1 MYSSNYIHLC
11 LIIWWWQ
18 LLYLSVFL
26 LFFSNILLITYTF
39 ILFTNRITC
48 DPCLDCIIRTLTSL
62 TYVSQLFLSPS
73 PISLFFPNVYVCV
86 QMFDSTS
93 FSLKL
98 WVKGPKRWTK
108 YLSFIVCEI
117 YMGKANYACFYACF
131 GDINWIELLVRLVNN
146 LRIHIVF

>member
-48 DPCLDCIIRTLTSL
+48 DPCLDCIIRTLRTCPNCFFL
-62 TYVSQLFLSPS
+62 LLLFLSS
-73 PISLFFPNVYVCV
+73 FQMCMYVFKC
-86 QMFDSTS
+86 SIR
-93 FSLKL
+93 
-98 WVKGPKRWTK
+98 P
-108 YLSFIVCEI
+108 
-117 YMGKANYACFYACF
+117 
-131 GDINWIELLVRLVNN
+131 RLVSNYEWKDRKGEQN
-146 LRIHIVF
+146 TWVLLFAKSIWAKLTTLVFMLVSVI